1 MASSHGGAKVG
12 TKVAHL
18 VSKSI
23 VATHGKLLHIK
34 HKLAMMIFH
43 SISDMISGEVHQ
55 SLDST
60 LIKLWEQLPEDSPAK
75 PLVGFM
81 ANETGQL
88 QAGAGIS
95 MVAGSLLSSLG
106 LIINN
111 ELNPSVRGI
120 LQSNP
125 HMLPD
130 PQTLAILAAK
140 GLASNTD
147 AIDSITQN
155 GINAGWASALIKAAK
170 TYPTPTDA
178 MDMLRRKLIDVSTFQ
193 QYCQLNG
200 IDLETSAHYADLMY
214 VPLSPAD
221 AALAVLRGNIPMGQA
236 QEIAAEWGLQ
246 EKDFQ
251 VLIDNTGEPLGLMQ
265 LLEAF
270 RRGFIDEERL
280 KQGILDSRVRND
292 WIDTAIK
299 LRYNPMTVSDAVN
312 AVVQNQMAESDAEAI
327 ADQNGLEP
335 GAFAILRNTAGEPL
349 SRTEMEDLYN
359 RGLVTKSQVE
369 QALSESRL
377 KNKYNSYAFEL
388 HERLLDVGHIS
399 EAVLYGTMTHQQAI
413 DQAMLHGYSADS
425 AAIIA
430 QSAVNRKLET
440 ERRQVMTAIVALYEA
455 NGISIDD
462 AKSAASSLG
471 FEPDEMTFILEA
483 AEFRRN
489 EKLVAAALT
498 AVRSKYIGHHIT
510 ESQAQAYIDALNL
523 PTAQRDQVLQ
533 LWTIEREANVLT
545 LTVAQI
551 VKAFNGQLIT
561 EADAMQRLAN
571 KGLNQ
576 TDAALLL
583 EGA

>member
-55 SLDST
+55 SLDSI
-60 LIKLWEQLPEDSPAK
+60 LVKMHESLPAGSLAK
-75 PLVGFM
+75 PALGFM

-88 QAGAGIS
+88 QALAGTN
-95 MVAGSLLSSLG
+95 MVAGSILG
-106 LIINN
+106 SVAQVVNN
-111 ELNPSVRGI
+111 ELQPTVRGI
-120 LQSNP
+120 LETNP

-130 PQTLAILAAK
+130 PGTLAELAAK
-140 GLASNTD
+140 GLSTESNALT
-147 AIDSITQN
+147 AIAQQ
-155 GINAGWASALIKAAK
+155 GINPGWG
-170 TYPTPTDA
+170 DA
-178 MDMLRRKLIDVSTFQ
+178 MVKANLQYPDPATALQMLQRGIINDDTFLQ
-193 QYCQLNG
+193 WAQLNG
-200 IDLETSAHYADLMY
+200 ISNDVAIQWLFLKDA
-214 VPLSPAD
+214 PLSPPD
-221 AALAVLRGNIPMGQA
+221 AALAVLRGNMPLDEAVRDASYYGVG
-236 QEIAAEWGLQ
+236 EH
-246 EKDFQ
+246 DFK
-251 VLIDNTGEPLGLMQ
+251 IIMDNTGEPLGLMQ